1 MGAAINL
8 KKKNYLLI
16 ICCGVLAYGFSSSWL
31 VECWCQHGAV
41 WFSLF
46 FYIYIYI
53 WAMLINAFREIVN
66 KVWLT
71 SSTFLTEIS
80 FYFNEKLSHHP
91 LTK

>member
-1 MGAAINL
+1 MGFHHL
-8 KKKNYLLI
+8 GWWSV
-16 ICCGVLAYGFSSSWL
+16 GVNMELFGF
-31 VECWCQHGAV
+31 H
-41 WFSLF
+41 FSF
-46 FYIYIYI
+46 IYIYIYI
-53 WAMLINAFREIVN
+53 WVMLVNAFREIVN